1 LTNLLNRGHLKPFQN
16 HVPLALILKSSN
28 RAISDNQILKGGFTM
43 WAADEREIGSERA
56 VVFGDAKKNWN
67 WLLILGVIFIALG
80 AVGLGRVFALTVASV
95 LFFGVL
101 LLIGGGIQ
109 LFESFKCKG
118 WKSILFHM
126 LIAILYIL
134 LGIEII
140 ARPMVASA
148 VLTLLLAGGIMLV
161 GIVRIVM
168 AIQLRNRKNWGWPLL
183 SGIISVLLGLVIAAK
198 WPVSGLFVI
207 GLFVAIELIMHGW
220 SYIFI
225 ALAAKS
231 ALETSQ
237 AEG

>member
-1 LTNLLNRGHLKPFQN
+1 MSAANETEMRTDE
-16 HVPLALILKSSN
+16 AL
-28 RAISDNQILKGGFTM
+28 
-43 WAADEREIGSERA
+43 
-56 VVFGDAKKNWN
+56 VFGDAKKNWK
-67 WLLILGVIFIALG
+67 WLMILGIVFIILG
-80 AVGLGRVFALTVASV
+80 AVGLGRAFAFTIASV

-118 WKSILFHM
+118 WKSVFFHV

-134 LGIEII
+134 VGIEII

-148 VLTLLLAGGIMLV
+148 VLTLLLAGGIILI

-168 AIQLRNRKNWGWPLL
+168 AIQLRKRKNWGWPLL
-183 SGIISVLLGLVIAAK
+183 SGIISVFLGLIIAAK

-225 ALAAKS
+225 ALAARS
-231 ALETSQ
+231 ALETSR
-237 AEG
+237 AEA

>member
-1 LTNLLNRGHLKPFQN
+1 
-16 HVPLALILKSSN
+16 
-28 RAISDNQILKGGFTM
+28 M